1 MPAPTADVLA
11 TQVSARPRILVSCSL
26 SGPENDA
33 WLTEDLTAYAD
44 NVAHELHTQDTDF
57 ELLDVGAAASQEKDA
72 RTLLDGFDG
81 LLVLGGGD
89 IHPSLYGQHPIAAP
103 GYGVDAR
110 VDEAEI
116 ALVRA
121 AVASGLPV
129 MGICRGLQVI
139 NVALG
144 GTLVQDLGPNSI
156 HQVHTEAPGMS
167 EHEVVI
173 QPDTLLASALGAG
186 NVMVRSGHH
195 QAVQDLGVGMLATAE
210 ALDGVIEAIEHED
223 RWILGV
229 QWHPEDP
236 GTVSGQ
242 LAALMR
248 AFTDQC
254 RQSEPPAPLPGEQTL
269 SA

>member
-1 MPAPTADVLA
+1 MPAPVADVLT
-11 TQVSARPRILVSCSL
+11 TQSARPRILVSCSL

-33 WLTEDLTAYAD
+33 WLIDDLTAYAD
-44 NVAHELHTQDTDF
+44 NIGRELHSQEADF
-57 ELLDVGAAASQEKDA
+57 ELLDVGAAASWTMDA
-72 RTLLDGFDG
+72 ATHLKGFDG

-110 VDEAEI
+110 VDDAEI
-116 ALVRA
+116 ALVRS
-121 AVASGLPV
+121 AVAARLPV
-129 MGICRGLQVI
+129 MGICRGMQVI

-144 GTLVQDLGPNSI
+144 GTLIQDLGPESI

-167 EHEVVI
+167 DHEVVI
-173 QPDTLLASALGAG
+173 QPDTLLASALRAG
-186 NVMVRSGHH
+186 SATVRSGHH
-195 QAVQDLGVGMLATAE
+195 QAVQELGIGMLATA
-210 ALDGVIEAIEHED
+210 AAPDGVIEAIEHED

-236 GTVSGQ
+236 DTIPGQ

-254 RQSEPPAPLPGEQTL
+254 RPSEPPAPLPGERTI
-269 SA
+269 AA